1 MAIGAVLLLF
11 TSTSPEDGVF
21 FVFPFFIFGGS
32 NILGLAIVITMTL
45 IFFIMVLRMS
55 SLLVNHTDS
64 LANLDLQDEFIPI
77 GSRCVYCSKPIP
89 VKSSFCPFC
98 GNPVEEDESST
109 NRI

>member
-21 FVFPFFIFGGS
+21 FVFPFFIFGSS
-32 NILGLAIVITMTL
+32 NILGLAIVITVTL
-45 IFFIMVLRMS
+45 VFFIMVLRMS